1 MYKCV
6 QSLFTFIFIVIEG
19 QLESKDA
26 YLYYYC
32 SILAFAYFAWLLFLL
47 TFDLKYE
54 PPKEEETDGLTHEK
68 DFSKAIEYDAVA
80 AVET

>member
-1 MYKCV
+1 VYKCV

-54 PPKEEETDGLTHEK
+54 PPKEEENNGLTNEK
-68 DFSKAIEYDAVA
+68 DLSKAIEYDAA
-80 AVET
+80 EGVET